1 MHHALLVR
9 SVVVPNFGRP
19 GPGHGRARALPRFGM
34 NKFWVVP
41 CLSDGLVVRRRHGT
55 SPVNQVVS
63 ARATGLCRSMCSI
76 KKWFKI
82 SQNFIFF
89 KNFTIYNQIHQKII
103 IFIVNNLHSGYLEI
117 RLCNQIHTVITN

>member
-19 GPGHGRARALPRFGM
+19 GPGHGRAQALPRFGM

-55 SPVNQVVS
+55 SCAGQCAQLKN
-63 ARATGLCRSMCSI
+63 GL
-76 KKWFKI
+76 KFLKI
-82 SQNFIFF
+82 LFF
-89 KNFTIYNQIHQKII
+89 
-103 IFIVNNLHSGYLEI
+103 
-117 RLCNQIHTVITN
+117 